1 MYILFFLDNRLFFPA
16 TQRNKKY
23 IGDVLSK
30 IPLTKGTILEI
41 GSGSGEHGI
50 EFQKRFPEIIWQTSD
65 PKIEYRKSISSWIKH
80 ERLNNKMPEPLKID
94 VNDTPWQIPSNIL
107 DSLQGIISINM
118 IHIAPWQCTESLFKE
133 SSKILKVRRFLLL
146 YGPFK
151 IKNKHTSESNKL
163 FDKSLKNQNNDWGV
177 RNLENVNEEAIING
191 FNQEQIIEMPSNN
204 FILIYRKVSL

>member
-1 MYILFFLDNRLFFPA
+1 MDYRLFFPA

-30 IPLTKGTILEI
+30 ILLPKGSILEI

-65 PKIEYRKSISSWIKH
+65 LKLEYRKSISSWIDH

-94 VNDTPWQIPSNIL
+94 VKDTPWQIPSNVL
-107 DSLQGIISINM
+107 HSLQGIISINM

-133 SSKILKVRRFLLL
+133 SGKILKDRRFLLL

-151 IKNKHTSESNKL
+151 INNKHTCESNEL
-163 FDKSLKNQNNDWGV
+163 FDKSLKSQNNDWGV
-177 RNLENVNEEAIING
+177 RNLETVNEEAMING
-191 FNQEQIIEMPSNN
+191 FNQEQIIEMPANN
-204 FILIYRKVSL
+204 IILIYRKIFL